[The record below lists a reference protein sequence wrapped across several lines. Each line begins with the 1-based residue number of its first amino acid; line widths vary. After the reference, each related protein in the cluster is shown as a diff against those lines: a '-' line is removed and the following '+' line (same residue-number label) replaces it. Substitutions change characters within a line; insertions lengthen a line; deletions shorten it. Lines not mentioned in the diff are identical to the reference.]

1 MAHASQDSSKLT
13 PAAFHILLALA
24 DGDRHGL
31 GIVHEVEGRTDGDV
45 KLGPGLLYGSIKK
58 LLHAGLIQEPERPAP
73 ELDDPRRRYYRIT
86 ESGHRA
92 LHNEAARMERLVGV
106 AREKRVLDRKVAS

>member
-1 MAHASQDSSKLT
+1 MARTTQAT
-13 PAAFHILLALA
+13 FHILLALA

-31 GIVHEVEGRTDGDV
+31 GIVHEVEGRTDGQV

-58 LLHAGLIQEPERPAP
+58 LLHAGLIQEPDERPAP

-86 ESGHRA
+86 EAGRRR
-92 LHNEAARMERLVGV
+92 LRTEAVRMERLVGV
-106 AREKRVLDRKVAS
+106 AREKHVLDGNVA